1 MSRPRPP
8 LDDRRQQIQIAA
20 AAARLIAE
28 NGIYDYALAT
38 RKAAESLGLPPRT
51 PLPESA
57 EIEAELRLYQR
68 LYLGEEQ
75 LTRLAGLRATALA
88 WMEKL
93 ERFRPYL
100 AGPVLDGSAGRFA
113 EIDIQL
119 FPDSSKDVEIFLLNE
134 KIAYE
139 HSVPRSKRAEAVL
152 TLQNDESA
160 PINLIVYQAQ
170 VERIAPKGRDGSPR
184 ERANLDA
191 VRRLLAGAAR

>member
-1 MSRPRPP
+1 MSRPRPSI
-8 LDDRRQQIQIAA
+8 DDRRQRTQIAA

-38 RKAAESLGLPPRT
+38 RKAAESLGVPAGVQ
-51 PLPESA
+51 LPESA
-57 EIEAELRLYQR
+57 EVEAELRLFQR

-75 LTRLAGLRATALA
+75 SARITDLRLIALA
-88 WMEKL
+88 WMERL

-119 FPDSSKDVEIFLLNE
+119 FPESSKDVEIFLLSE
-134 KIAYE
+134 KIAYA
-139 HSVPRSKRAEAVL
+139 HSVPRSRRAEAVL
-152 TLQNDESA
+152 TLSDDA
-160 PINLIVYQAQ
+160 AVVNLIVYSSH
-170 VERIAPKGRDGSPR
+170 VERVAPRSRGGSPR

-191 VRRLLAGAAR
+191 VRRLLATGTP